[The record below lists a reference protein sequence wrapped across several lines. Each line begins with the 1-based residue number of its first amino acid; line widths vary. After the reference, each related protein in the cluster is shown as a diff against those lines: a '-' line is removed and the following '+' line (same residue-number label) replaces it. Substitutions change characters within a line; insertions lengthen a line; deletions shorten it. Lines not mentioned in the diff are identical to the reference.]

1 MQSLNLSAQI
11 ITAENQQYHE
21 KSSAIVSGGLFS
33 GSRGCGTVLSAIPCL
48 SAISYLSDGMPCSDT
63 SIAVPVPADQYSDL

>member
-33 GSRGCGTVLSAIPCL
+33 GSRGSVTVLSAISVLYAIPCL
-48 SAISYLSDGMPCSDT
+48 PAIR
-63 SIAVPVPADQYSDL
+63 